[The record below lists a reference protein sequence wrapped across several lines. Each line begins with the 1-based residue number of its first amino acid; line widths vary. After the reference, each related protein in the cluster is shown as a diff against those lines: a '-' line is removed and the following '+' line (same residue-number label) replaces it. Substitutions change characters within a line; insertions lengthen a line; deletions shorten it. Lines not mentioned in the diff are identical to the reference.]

1 MTKDSP
7 NKGVKLL
14 RKFMKKKKKNQNE
27 ISYLVNISPEHA
39 SRLMEGKFKPSLELA
54 ILFET
59 HFGIPPRAWLER
71 G

>member
-1 MTKDSP
+1 MKESP

-14 RKFMKKKKKNQNE
+14 RKFMEKKKKNQNE

-39 SRLMEGKFKPSLELA
+39 SRLMAGKFRPSLELA
-54 ILFET
+54 VLFET
-59 HFGIPPRAWLER
+59 HCGIPPRAWLER